1 MKRVGILGIVM
12 DVMDRVKDKVRDMVE
27 IVMEDEIITDNEMID
42 IISRAKVEMDTLNL
56 LLKLQV
62 VHGMLHQDLELL

>member
-12 DVMDRVKDKVRDMVE
+12 GGMGRAKDKVRDTDE